1 MSEYQYY
8 EFAAVDRPLSDEQV
22 RALRALSTRARITST
37 HFVNH
42 YDWGSFRGNP
52 RGLMEDCFDLF
63 VYVANWGTRCFMMRL
78 PRRLFDHASTA
89 PYFAAGSICS
99 AWTTEDHVILQFE
112 RSDIDD
118 HGSVEYE
125 FDDGS
130 GWLAALAPLRQ
141 ELLRGDLCC
150 LYLAWLLCL
159 QDGLVDD
166 KALEPRVP
174 PGMQQLSASL
184 RTFAD
189 FMALDPDLL
198 DVATE
203 AGAGEPA
210 ADPSHQEIGEWV
222 RRLANE
228 EKTALLV
235 RLVAGDD
242 PHLGLE
248 LRRHCR
254 LSRSS
259 AGSEGMPAATPRR
272 AAGELLAATGQ
283 RAAERARLTAEREA
297 AERVRREREA
307 AIAREKLLDA
317 LAARGEMPWREVETL
332 VSSKRPNGYDRAVV
346 MLTDLR
352 ALAERAGTGNDFDRR
367 IEEIRIRHARKPGFV
382 ERLSRARLVTVG
394 R

>member
-8 EFAAVDRPLSDEQV
+8 EFVAVDRPLSDEQV

-42 YDWGSFRGNP
+42 YDWGGFRGKP
-52 RGLMEDCFDLF
+52 RALMEACFDLF

-89 PYFAAGSICS
+89 PYFAAEDTCS
-99 AWTTEDHVILQFE
+99 AWTTEDHVIFQFE
-112 RSDIDD
+112 RRDIYDD
-118 HGSVEYE
+118 GSVEYE

-141 ELLRGDLCC
+141 ELLRGDLRC
-150 LYLAWLLCL
+150 LYLAWLLCV

-166 KALEPRVP
+166 QALEPQVS
-174 PGMQQLSASL
+174 PGMQQLSAPL
-184 RTFAD
+184 RAFAD
-189 FMALDPDLL
+189 FMALDPDLF

-203 AGAGEPA
+203 VGAGEPA
-210 ADPSHQEIGEWV
+210 AGPSHQELEDWV
-222 RRLANE
+222 RRLSDE
-228 EKTALLV
+228 EKTGLLV
-235 RLVAGDD
+235 RLAVGDD

-248 LRRHCR
+248 LRRRCR

-259 AGSEGMPAATPRR
+259 GSEGMPAATPRR

-317 LAARGEMPWREVETL
+317 LAGRGEAPWREVETL
-332 VSSKRPNGYDRAVV
+332 VSSKRPNDYDRAVA

-367 IEEIRIRHARKPGFV
+367 IEEIRARYARKPSFV
-382 ERLSRARLVTVG
+382 KRLSRARLVTAG